1 MQQII
6 IQVKNKRKARALL
19 DFLASLD
26 FVEIVSGTDLPKTE
40 NDEHAR
46 AEEFFALAGLWA
58 AREVTLETIREKAWH
73 QHR

>member
-26 FVEIVSGTDLPKTE
+26 FVEAVSSTDLPKTE
-40 NDEHAR
+40 NGKQAQ
-46 AEEFFALAGLWA
+46 AKEFFALAGLWME
-58 AREVTLETIREKAWH
+58 RDITSKTIREKAWS
-73 QHR
+73 QHI

>member
-46 AEEFFALAGLWA
+46 A
-58 AREVTLETIREKAWH
+58 
-73 QHR
+73 